1 MNMQNKIQ
9 NINQI
14 KIISRTKRKDS
25 FYCKKIMEG
34 IRNGK
39 QSKKESLQTI
49 SFAKIKHKER
59 RNYFKSLNTTEN
71 SLKDLYQTLNN
82 IIDSYGYDFLFTLR
96 SKSYLKDDISNDLL
110 RIESFFKEISEIY
123 DLALG
128 FYGKEYS
135 EKREEVIDI
144 KPLKIKTTLKIKKLK

>member
-1 MNMQNKIQ
+1 MQNKIQ